1 MKRAVKLRQ
10 CHAGAVTCLESA
22 PNTGLLLSG
31 GEDGR
36 VCVYDLDRGAMV
48 NSVRYSSGVSCM
60 LWLPLHLDRSGS
72 QLLIGFTDGVI
83 RLYSVA
89 SGSSPG
95 SSLMKLMKSLSVRMK
110 LLQAV
115 KPHRTGVT
123 ALSLAAGQRLV
134 ASAGEDRTVYLYRLQ
149 AQEGVFQLEPLGYF
163 QMELA
168 ITSITFRSDSAV
180 LLVALASEQLLLLRL
195 DSLLVGSGAALALPL
210 AHHCVATLTLPGA
223 LQVDSGLTLLSATYR
238 QTSPDTV
245 ILVYSSS
252 VKTQMVELELS
263 SGGEVG
269 PLHPAL
275 TLPCPPRRA
284 AVTRLKFWLADSFLL
299 LGYSNGVFRVID
311 LRLLPE
317 VSTWSQGINDPA
329 TGALTDILPLPT
341 VIVTSGRDGTLFT
354 HTLAGALLE
363 CAEQEEERA
372 SQRSGERRRGSIR
385 PGSAKEDWMSL
396 AGKSGFQ
403 GVEVDTARWDN
414 VHDIEDPNHL
424 CLEDMRLKEG
434 EEVSALSRITLSLYP
449 PENQSADGRQD
460 AQNTK
465 GCFKSKAGF

>member
-1 MKRAVKLRQ
+1 MKRAVKVVQ
-10 CHAGAVTCLESA
+10 CHAGPVTCLQSA
-22 PNTGLLLSG
+22 PASGLLLSG

-89 SGSSPG
+89 SGASPG

-123 ALSLAAGQRLV
+123 ALSLAAGQRVV
-134 ASAGEDRTVYLYRLQ
+134 ASAGEDRTVYLYRLHALQ
-149 AQEGVFQLEPLGYF
+149 GVFQLEPLGYF

-195 DSLLVGSGAALALPL
+195 DSLLGGTAAALALPL
-210 AHHCVATLTLPGA
+210 HLHCVATLPLPGA
-223 LQVDSGLTLLSATYR
+223 LQLHPGLTLLSATYKHAR
-238 QTSPDTV
+238 PDTV

-252 VKTQMVELELS
+252 ERTQMVELEVS
-263 SGGEVG
+263 AGGEVG
-269 PLHPAL
+269 ALHPPL
-275 TLPCPPRRA
+275 TLPAPPRRA
-284 AVTRLKFWLADSFLL
+284 TVTRLRFWLADSFLL
-299 LGYSNGVFRVID
+299 LGYSNGVFRVVD
-311 LRLLPE
+311 LRFLPE

-354 HTLAGALLE
+354 HTLAGSLLE
-363 CAEQEEERA
+363 CVEQEEERG
-372 SQRSGERRRGSIR
+372 GERGRGSSR

-396 AGKSGFQ
+396 AGKSGLQ

-434 EEVSALSRITLSLYP
+434 EEVSALTQL
-449 PENQSADGRQD
+449 N
-460 AQNTK
+460 
-465 GCFKSKAGF
+465 